1 MVNPWTIAGVREKEE
16 GQIPVSPILVNRRVL
31 AMMSVKV
38 LFIFCLGGF
47 QTCVLFVSNSN
58 ELTVKSS
65 RKTIL
70 TFGHSYF
77 VTLISRTVKCI
88 SVVGYF
94 LPV

>member
-1 MVNPWTIAGVREKEE
+1 MVNPWTIAAVRERRK
-16 GQIPVSPILVNRRVL
+16 VSPILVNRRVL

-70 TFGHSYF
+70 TSG
-77 VTLISRTVKCI
+77 VARI
-88 SVVGYF
+88 F
-94 LPV
+94 LTEAN